1 MTLAPKRLVVAPK
14 PPAVEQPN
22 VFPLDW
28 PAGAP
33 ITHELFKLAKREA
46 WDPEDLP
53 WHELAEAKLSA
64 EERLGIGYWF
74 SLLGIFDAAAPPV
87 FAHALIEMYKHHEE
101 DGVRKCFSTIL
112 RDELNHEEVCRFA
125 TQGALP
131 GSPAGPLRWTPKTAL
146 EKAAY
151 SNIEWGYYNGGRYWN
166 GYVEAHKK
174 YPLQVLFTSFLMG
187 EVAATTLFSEMS
199 KEAKLPLFKK
209 LFHNVS
215 KDESRHARMA
225 LYLCQRTFP
234 SLPPEHK
241 AFVTRQLRAGFIF
254 LSMILYKPFPG
265 KFWELPPG
273 FIDNHDVLQ
282 EAALSAGLGL
292 VSMKRREEAWKNAML
307 RVKTTMEKFGIEF
320 PAMPEVGLSGAEVS
334 VEDLEGGLIPV
345 F

>member
-1 MTLAPKRLVVAPK
+1 MPETRKLTVAP
-14 PPAVEQPN
+14 PPPPTLQPN

-28 PAGAP
+28 PSGGS
-33 ITHELFKLAKREA
+33 ITHDLFALAKREA
-46 WDPEDLP
+46 WDPAHLP
-53 WHELAEAKLSA
+53 WEQLKDDRLSK

-125 TQGALP
+125 IQAGLP
-131 GSPAGPLRWTPKTAL
+131 GAPLGPLRWEPKTAL

-151 SNIEWGYYNGGRYWN
+151 SNIQWGYYNGGRYWD
-166 GYVEAHKK
+166 GYVAAHGK
-174 YPLQVLFTSFLMG
+174 YPLEVLFTSFLMG
-187 EVAATTLFSEMS
+187 EVAATTLFAEMA
-199 KEAKLPLFKK
+199 KEAKLPLFRQV
-209 LFHNVS
+209 FHNVS

-234 SLPPEHK
+234 TMSPEHK

-254 LSMILYKPFPG
+254 LSMILFKPFPG
-265 KFWELPPG
+265 KFWELPAG
-273 FIDNHDVLQ
+273 FMDNHMILQ
-282 EAALSAGLGL
+282 DAALSAGLGL

-307 RVKTTMEKFGIEF
+307 KVRATMDKFGIEF
-320 PAMPEVGLSGAEVS
+320 PAMPEVGLSGAEVPEGGI
-334 VEDLEGGLIPV
+334 EDGLIPV

>member
-1 MTLAPKRLVVAPK
+1 MLETRRLTVAP
-14 PPAVEQPN
+14 PPPQTLQPN

-28 PAGAP
+28 PAGGA
-33 ITHELFKLAKREA
+33 ITHDLFELAKRES
-46 WDPEDLP
+46 WDPARLP
-53 WHELAEAKLSA
+53 WGQLADDRLSA

-125 TQGALP
+125 TQGCLP
-131 GSPAGPLRWTPKTAL
+131 GAPAGPLRWEPKTAL

-151 SNIEWGYYNGGRYWN
+151 SNIQWGYYNGGRYWD
-166 GYVEAHKK
+166 GYVAAHGK

-187 EVAATTLFSEMS
+187 EVAATTLFTEMS
-199 KEAKLPLFKK
+199 KEAKLPLFRE
-209 LFHNVS
+209 LFRNVS

-234 SLPPEHK
+234 TMSPEHK

-254 LSMILYKPFPG
+254 LSMILFKPFPG
-265 KFWELPPG
+265 KFWDLPPG
-273 FIDNHDVLQ
+273 FLDNHMILQ
-282 EAALSAGLGL
+282 DAALSAGLGL
-292 VSMKRREEAWKNAML
+292 VSMKKREEAWRSAMMK
-307 RVKTTMEKFGIEF
+307 VKATMDKFGIEF
-320 PAMPEVGLSGAEVS
+320 PAMPEVGLSGAEVAEGGI
-334 VEDLEGGLIPV
+334 EDGLIPV

>member
-1 MTLAPKRLVVAPK
+1 MSDTVKLTVAP
-14 PPAVEQPN
+14 PPPKISQPN

-28 PAGAP
+28 PEGDP
-33 ITHELFKLAKREA
+33 VTHQLFALAKREA
-46 WDPEDLP
+46 WDTAELP
-53 WHELAEAKLSA
+53 WHTLKDAKISA

-131 GSPAGPLRWTPKTAL
+131 GAPIGPLRWTPKTTL

-151 SNIEWGYYNGGRYWN
+151 SNIEWGYYNGGRYWD
-166 GYVEAHKK
+166 GYVAAHGK
-174 YPLQVLFTSFLMG
+174 YPIQVLFTSFLMG
-187 EVAATTLFSEMS
+187 EIAATTLFHEMS
-199 KEAKLPLFKK
+199 KEAKIPVFREVFK
-209 LFHNVS
+209 NVS

-225 LYLCQRTFP
+225 LYLCQRSFP
-234 SLPPEHK
+234 VMSPEHK

-254 LSMILYKPFPG
+254 LSMILFKPFPG

-273 FIDNHDVLQ
+273 FLDNHKHLTD
-282 EAALSAGLGL
+282 AAMSAGLGI
-292 VSMKRREEAWKNAML
+292 VSEKKREEAWRSAML
-307 RVKTTMEKFGIEF
+307 RVKTTVEKYGIEF
-320 PAMPEVGLSGAEVS
+320 PAMPEVGITGAEVS
-334 VEDLEGGLIPV
+334 DEGIEDGLIPV